1 MLSYH
6 ACSKCDARVRR
17 SRIRNILEFAISP
30 LVLPWRCSVCDRREY
45 KFRFIDMNPPA
56 NREEDDEVEEAEEE
70 VVKPV
75 KAPKTAKAAKKKVK
89 TKAVEVE
96 PEEDS
101 EESETEDASKAES

>member
-17 SRIRNILEFAISP
+17 SRIHNVLEFAISP
-30 LVLPWRCSVCDRREY
+30 LVLPWRCTVCDRREY

-56 NREEDDEVEEAEEE
+56 ERDEEEIVEVEEE

-75 KAPKTAKAAKKKVK
+75 KPKKTAKKQV
-89 TKAVEVE
+89 KAVE
-96 PEEDS
+96 
-101 EESETEDASKAES
+101 EDAEKAES

>member
-17 SRIRNILEFAISP
+17 SRIKNVLEFVISP
-30 LVLPWRCSVCDRREY
+30 LVLPFRCSICDRREY

-56 NREEDDEVEEAEEE
+56 NRDQDDEEAEVEEA

-75 KAPKTAKAAKKKVK
+75 RAKKTARKVK
-89 TKAVEVE
+89 QKVKAKAVEEE
-96 PEEDS
+96 PEE
-101 EESETEDASKAES
+101 ESADESSTEKAES